1 MTVKNILA
9 FAGSLAFMGVGLG
22 AIGSHLLK
30 SSVSPELLNVYE
42 TGNRYHIIH
51 ALAIFISAFLY
62 NFSSR
67 KEFKISSYL
76 FFFGIIVF
84 SGSLY
89 TLAIT
94 GIKKFGM
101 LTPIGGVFFL
111 IGWIFIVVGC
121 TKSKFDDEK

>member
-1 MTVKNILA
+1 MDIKYILA
-9 FAGSLAFMGVGLG
+9 LAGSFAFMGVGLG

-30 SSVSPELLNVYE
+30 SSVSPELLIVYDV
-42 TGNRYHIIH
+42 GNRYHTIH
-51 ALAIFISAFLY
+51 SLAIFISALLY
-62 NFSSR
+62 NFSPK

-76 FFFGIIVF
+76 FILGIIIF

-101 LTPIGGVFFL
+101 ITPIGGVFFL
-111 IGWIFIVVGC
+111 MGWCLIVVGC
-121 TKSKFDDEK
+121 TKSKFNDEK

>member
-1 MTVKNILA
+1 MTIKYILA
-9 FAGSLAFMGVGLG
+9 LAGSLAFMGVGLG

-30 SSVSPELLNVYE
+30 SSVSPELLIVYE
-42 TGNRYHIIH
+42 IGNRYQIIH
-51 ALAIFISAFLY
+51 ALAICISALLY
-62 NFSSR
+62 NFSPK

-76 FFFGIIVF
+76 FMFGIIIF

-89 TLAIT
+89 ALAIT

-101 LTPIGGVFFL
+101 ITPIGGVFFL

-121 TKSKFDDEK
+121 TKSKFNDEK

>member
-1 MTVKNILA
+1 MTIKYIIAL
-9 FAGSLAFMGVGLG
+9 AGSLAFLGVGLG

-30 SSVSPELLNVYE
+30 SIVSPELLIVYDV
-42 TGNRYHIIH
+42 GNRYHIIH
-51 ALAIFISAFLY
+51 ALAIFISALLY
-62 NFSSR
+62 NFSPK

-76 FFFGIIVF
+76 FMLGIIIF

-89 TLAIT
+89 ALAIT

-101 LTPIGGVFFL
+101 ITPIGGVFFL

-121 TKSKFDDEK
+121 TKSKFNDEK